1 MVQVF
6 FTQAATPQAACSLE
20 VRGTGP

>member
-6 FTQAATPQAACSLE
+6 LTQAATPQAARSLE

>member
-6 FTQAATPQAACSLE
+6 FTQAATPQAARSLE
-20 VRGTGP
+20 VRGAGP